1 MEFTRFDHDQA
12 SDAEFDEVARFLAS
26 MDAVDRP
33 GWSSRTGTVL
43 ADFLK
48 KRQSFGYDGSLW
60 LGSEAG
66 GGAERLTAS
75 CWLNLALS
83 PENRKTVL
91 VEIRVRPDLRRRGIA
106 SDFLRALTP
115 MIRVAERDHVIG
127 TTTSHGPGELWG
139 MSVGMKPT
147 LRYVRQVLRLGD
159 ADQSLWDRPVPDGYR
174 FEDWT
179 DRTPDRLV
187 ASYAVALQ
195 AMDDAVSGDLQW
207 NQPQWTPERVRETE
221 ARLAATGNA
230 ARVVVAVDQASGEV
244 AGLTQIAVSV
254 TRPELA
260 EQLDTSVRRE
270 HRGRGLGLAMKA
282 AQLRAIAADRPG
294 LERVKTQ
301 ITDLVHMAAINRALG
316 FQDESENVYIEADL
330 AEIEAALATDS

>member
-12 SDAEFDEVARFLAS
+12 SDSEFEEVARFLAS

-33 GWSSRTGTVL
+33 GWSSRSATAL

-48 KRQSFGYDGSLW
+48 KRQSFGYDVSLW

-66 GGAERLTAS
+66 DGAERLTAS

-83 PENRKTVL
+83 PENRQTIV

-106 SDFLRALTP
+106 SDFLRTLTP

-127 TTTSHGPGELWG
+127 TTRSNGPGELWG
-139 MSVGMKPT
+139 ASVGMKPT
-147 LRYVRQVLRLGD
+147 LRYVQQVLRLGD
-159 ADQSLWDRPVPDGYR
+159 ADRSLWDCPVPGGYR
-174 FEDWT
+174 LEDWT
-179 DRTPDRLV
+179 DRAPDRLL

-207 NQPQWTPERVRETE
+207 SDPQWTPERVRQSEE
-221 ARLAATGNA
+221 RLAATGND
-230 ARVVVAVDQASGEV
+230 ARVVVAVDEADGEV
-244 AGLTQIAVSV
+244 AGLTQIAVSA
-254 TRPELA
+254 TRPDVV
-260 EQLDTSVRRE
+260 EQRDTSVRRE

-282 AQLRAIAADRPG
+282 AQLRAIADRPG
-294 LERVKTQ
+294 LARVKTQ
-301 ITDLVHMAAINRALG
+301 TSDLVHMAAINCALG
-316 FQDESENVYIEADL
+316 FRDESENVYIEADL
-330 AEIEAALATDS
+330 ADIEAALATAS